1 VSDLA
6 AEIPAYGALAIAV
19 GSFFWNEH
27 RFRSQRDAKRAVGP
41 ALDTREALIR
51 VRDDLQSISS
61 KGGIAAKYFSQDG
74 REYASQRLLDLS
86 DRTEDTDLG
95 TAIVEIAELW
105 DNVAAYVASPTLEM
119 QVWPGH
125 LPGAR
130 EELQRLRAKQVEL
143 ARNGIGLCRT
153 ALDRL
158 NALDRPT

>member
-1 VSDLA
+1 M
-6 AEIPAYGALAIAV
+6 
-19 GSFFWNEH
+19 
-27 RFRSQRDAKRAVGP
+27 
-41 ALDTREALIR
+41 
-51 VRDDLQSISS
+51 
-61 KGGIAAKYFSQDG
+61 
-74 REYASQRLLDLS
+74 
-86 DRTEDTDLG
+86 G

-125 LPGAR
+125 VPGAR

-158 NALDRPT
+158 NGLDRPT